1 MNQGE
6 TNPNK
11 TRQPGERLL
20 RVLAFTLVISVMSA
34 TMFNI
39 VLPDIREEFGL
50 TLAQVSWVTSA
61 FLLIYAVGTVIYGKL
76 ADIYPLKN
84 LLTFGL
90 LFFAFGSIV
99 GLAAQA
105 YWMVLLGRILQAA
118 GAAVIPATA
127 GIIPVRYFPPERRGQ
142 AIGIAMTGLAIGGAI
157 GPVAASLL
165 ASAVHWRWLF
175 CMPLLT
181 LLTLP
186 YYRRYLDDARGRAP
200 AMDWVGA
207 GLIAGAASLLL
218 LAITNAAWLPAAGCI
233 LLLVLFI
240 AQIRSAASPFIRP
253 ELLRNKSFTLVLIMA
268 SLTSGIGYS
277 LAFLSPQLLGGV
289 HQLDTSMIGFAMFP
303 AAAATALLG
312 RKAGRLAD
320 AKGNAALFY
329 TASAL
334 LLVCFLLLS
343 ALAARSSLY
352 VALLLILGN
361 VGQSFLMIAMSN
373 TISRTLP
380 PEQTGV
386 GMGLLSMLNFISG
399 AVAASLYGAAV
410 DRGAGFAW
418 NGIPADPAAN
428 VFSNIY
434 FLLAVLH
441 LLILAFYDVQFGRA
455 ERKRKAA
462 SRRAMIR

>member
-1 MNQGE
+1 MNQEE
-6 TNPNK
+6 TKRNEA
-11 TRQPGERLL
+11 RQPGERLL

-50 TLAQVSWVTSA
+50 SLAQVSWVTSA
-61 FLLIYAVGTVIYGKL
+61 FLLVYAVGTVIYGKL
-76 ADIYPLKN
+76 ADIYKLKN

-90 LFFAFGSIV
+90 LFFAFGSII
-99 GLAAQA
+99 GLAAQT
-105 YWMVLLGRILQAA
+105 YGMVLLGRILQAA

-127 GIIPVRYFPPERRGQ
+127 GIIPVRYFPPERRGR
-142 AIGIAMTGLAIGGAI
+142 AFGIAMTGLAIGGAI

-200 AMDWVGA
+200 AMDWAGA
-207 GLIAGAASLLL
+207 GLIAGTASLLL
-218 LAITNAAWLPAAGCI
+218 LAITNAAWLPGAGC
-233 LLLVLFI
+233 LLLFVLFV
-240 AQIRSAASPFIRP
+240 ARIRSAASPFIRP
-253 ELLRNKSFTLVLIMA
+253 ELFRHKSFALVLLMA

-277 LAFLSPQLLGGV
+277 LAFLSPQLLSDV
-289 HQLDTSMIGFAMFP
+289 HHLDTSMVGFAMFP

-312 RKAGRLAD
+312 RKAGKLAD

-329 TASAL
+329 VASTL
-334 LLVCFLLLS
+334 LFICFLALS
-343 ALAARSSLY
+343 VLAARSSVY

-361 VGQSFLMIAMSN
+361 VGQSFLMIAMSGM
-373 TISRTLP
+373 ISRTLP
-380 PEQTGV
+380 QEQTGV

-399 AVAASLYGAAV
+399 AVASSLYGAAV
-410 DRGAGFAW
+410 DLGAGFAW

-434 FLLAVLH
+434 LLLAILH
-441 LLILAFYDVQFGRA
+441 VLILAFYYIQFGRA

-462 SRRAMIR
+462 SRRVMIR

>member
-1 MNQGE
+1 MTQE
-6 TNPNK
+6 ARTQSK
-11 TRQPGERLL
+11 ATQQGERLL

-39 VLPDIREEFGL
+39 VLPDIRAEFGL
-50 TLAQVSWVTSA
+50 TLAQVSWVSSA

-127 GIIPVRYFPPERRGQ
+127 GLIPVRYFPPERRGR

-186 YYRRYLDDARGRAP
+186 YYRRYLDDARGRAA
-200 AMDWVGA
+200 AMDWLGA
-207 GLIAGAASLLL
+207 GLMASTAALLL
-218 LAITNAAWLPAAGCI
+218 LAITNSAWLPAAAS
-233 LLLVLFI
+233 LVSFVLFI
-240 AQIRSAASPFIRP
+240 VRIRSANSPFIRP
-253 ELLRNKSFTLVLIMA
+253 ELFRHKSYTLVLAIA
-268 SLTSGIGYS
+268 ALTSGIGYS
-277 LAFLSPQLLGGV
+277 LAFLSPQLLADV
-289 HQLDTSMIGFAMFP
+289 HHLDPGLVGAAMFP

-312 RKAGRLAD
+312 RKAGKLAD
-320 AKGNAALFY
+320 AKGNSALFY
-329 TASAL
+329 AASSL
-334 LLVCFLLLS
+334 LLACFLLLS
-343 ALAARSSLY
+343 VFAARSPVY
-352 VALLLILGN
+352 VAIFLILGN

-380 PEQTGV
+380 KEQTGV

-399 AVAASLYGAAV
+399 AVAASAYGTAV
-410 DRGAGFAW
+410 DQGASFAW
-418 NGIPADPAAN
+418 NGIPADPAAD
-428 VFSNIY
+428 VFRNIY
-434 FLLAVLH
+434 LILAVLH
-441 LLILAFYDVQFGRA
+441 LLILAFYNRQFGRA
-455 ERKRKAA
+455 ERNRKTA
-462 SRRAMIR
+462 